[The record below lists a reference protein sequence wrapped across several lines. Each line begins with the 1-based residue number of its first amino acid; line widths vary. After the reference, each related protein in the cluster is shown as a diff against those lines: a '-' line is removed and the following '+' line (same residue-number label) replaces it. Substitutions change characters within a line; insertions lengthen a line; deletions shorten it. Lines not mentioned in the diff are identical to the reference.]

1 MLNYNSFFFII
12 IILHIG
18 SLPNL
23 SNGFMSS
30 SRNEVYNPL
39 ALLQTS
45 FSFVSGNESGTGNEP
60 TKREPVPQTNYQ
72 EEVESLQYQ
81 LGEVR
86 RRYHELESRYQHDK
100 SNLYQR
106 NQNLI
111 SEIRHALSSDQSSI
125 ISLNRSLQHEVNR
138 LLQENLV
145 SIIILVNNKL
155 L

>member
-1 MLNYNSFFFII
+1 
-12 IILHIG
+12 
-18 SLPNL
+18 
-23 SNGFMSS
+23 MSS
-30 SRNEVYNPL
+30 SPSTGNEVYNPL

-45 FSFVSGNESGTGNEP
+45 FSFMSGNESGTGNEP
-60 TKREPVPQTNYQ
+60 TKREPEPQTYYQ

-111 SEIRHALSSDQSSI
+111 SEINSMRHALSSDQSSI

-145 SIIILVNNKL
+145 SIIIILVNNKL

>member
-1 MLNYNSFFFII
+1 
-12 IILHIG
+12 
-18 SLPNL
+18 
-23 SNGFMSS
+23 MSS
-30 SRNEVYNPL
+30 SPSTGNEVYNPL

-45 FSFVSGNESGTGNEP
+45 FSFVSGNESGTGNESN
-60 TKREPVPQTNYQ
+60 KREPEPQTNYQ

-111 SEIRHALSSDQSSI
+111 CEINSMRHALSSDQSSI

-155 L
+155 LIPKELFL

>member
-1 MLNYNSFFFII
+1 
-12 IILHIG
+12 
-18 SLPNL
+18 
-23 SNGFMSS
+23 MSS
-30 SRNEVYNPL
+30 SPSTGNEVYNPL

-45 FSFVSGNESGTGNEP
+45 FSFVSGNVSGTGNESGTGTEP
-60 TKREPVPQTNYQ
+60 TKREPEPQTYYQ

-111 SEIRHALSSDQSSI
+111 SEINSMRHALSSDQSSI